1 MTHFGILCPTASGH
15 IYSLLPLGK
24 ELQKRG
30 HKVTCFLT
38 LDGEEMVQAAGLD
51 FQAIARPI
59 SERHISQN
67 FSRNWSITGNSRR
80 PTHGTISD

>member
-1 MTHFGILCPTASGH
+1 MTHFGLLCPTTSGH

-38 LDGEEMVQAAGLD
+38 LGGVLPPHPG
-51 FQAIARPI
+51 
-59 SERHISQN
+59 
-67 FSRNWSITGNSRR
+67 
-80 PTHGTISD
+80 

>member
-1 MTHFGILCPTASGH
+1 MVLINCFYHLVFRLSLTNSRDLSRLSSINRGSLPSHLSIALFCKTSGH

-38 LDGEEMVQAAGLD
+38 LDGEEMV
-51 FQAIARPI
+51 
-59 SERHISQN
+59 H
-67 FSRNWSITGNSRR
+67 WTK
-80 PTHGTISD
+80 